1 MKKTCAFLFS
11 FILCLCIA
19 YTQILGVC
27 AVEVNMKQAAVGDV
41 ITYELHAGNC
51 PKNVVAVGVSI
62 YYDSAALQYVE
73 DSIKIPNLSGYL
85 FNTDLEGEI
94 RFNVAD
100 LDGFDFQA
108 DKILAEL
115 QFTVISDYNP
125 YPKLSYEVQ
134 DFLDADL
141 TNHLDTYVYDL
152 TYVDYE
158 LESMEAISSR
168 LQSEADVKSSVSS
181 TPVSSKTADLNSNE
195 EGARDSDKVISSESG
210 TDGNYSIMTE
220 TESLYAGTED
230 TPDAVDGGLN
240 KQNGLSFMYI
250 IIPAVV
256 GILILAVSFI
266 IVKLKS
272 KGNHIS

>member
-1 MKKTCAFLFS
+1 MKKSCVFLFS
-11 FILCLCIA
+11 VLICISIA
-19 YTQILGVC
+19 YTQILSVS

-100 LDGFDFQA
+100 LTGFDFQA

-115 QFTVISDYNP
+115 QFEVISDYNP
-125 YPKLSYEVQ
+125 YPKLSYEVK
-134 DFLDADL
+134 DFLDVDL

-152 TYVDYE
+152 TYIDYE
-158 LESMEAISSR
+158 LESMEEISSR
-168 LQSEADVKSSVSS
+168 LKSEAEVKSDVSS
-181 TPVSSKTADLNSNE
+181 TAVSSKIVELDSKDEEASNSE
-195 EGARDSDKVISSESG
+195 KAISSEAS
-210 TDGNYSIMTE
+210 TVSKYSSITE
-220 TESLYAGTED
+220 TESLYTDTED
-230 TPDAVDGGLN
+230 TPDSVSGGLE
-240 KQNGLSFMYI
+240 KQNRLNFMYI
-250 IIPAVV
+250 IIPAIV
-256 GILILAVSFI
+256 GILIVAVAFI
-266 IVKLKS
+266 IVRIKS
-272 KGNHIS
+272 KGNHTV